1 MCPDQDQDH
10 GDIRGLAV
18 TERIVL
24 WVLRAW
30 VVGQRK
36 HMAVD
41 ALIAERL
48 EWIGAENLAPLFDA
62 FIGTVAQGAV
72 RPLAVHCVCRPVLSE
87 DERALLDALALAQN
101 GRSFET
107 VLLLRCFLAPASA
120 VEALRLASRIGEG
133 LSQAGRIFDL
143 RALGSAQYALASED
157 HRFGAVSLA
166 IH

>member
-1 MCPDQDQDH
+1 MCPEQNRDDVQ
-10 GDIRGLAV
+10 GLPT

-24 WVLRAW
+24 WALRAW

-36 HMAVD
+36 RMAVD

-62 FIGTVAQGAV
+62 FIGMVALGAV
-72 RPLAVHCVCRPVLSE
+72 RPLAIHCVCHRGLSE
-87 DERALLDALALAQN
+87 DERALLDALALAQS

-107 VLLLRCFLAPASA
+107 VLLLRCFLAPTSA
-120 VEALRLASRIGEG
+120 TDAVRFACRIGEG
-133 LSQAGRIFDL
+133 LSQAGRVFDL
-143 RALGSAQYALASED
+143 RVLGSTQYALAAED